1 MYVGIQGRILLISR
15 LRRDTVQL
23 GYCSKE
29 ILSWLPVSTSD
40 KDVCI
45 LMEEELNKNQR
56 TQDKEAPFLREAPK
70 NWDLTENYEM
80 LCSLQFCS
88 YV

>member
-15 LRRDTVQL
+15 LRRDTVMG

-40 KDVCI
+40 QDVCI

-70 NWDLTENYEM
+70 TGI
-80 LCSLQFCS
+80 
-88 YV
+88 